1 MSKYFNKWSEI
12 PKGGKIL
19 FIISIIFIM
28 CISTILLI
36 GYIGGTFGWIMLLL
50 IVTQIFIGIGPLLK
64 TDGTDSKEK

>member
-1 MSKYFNKWSEI
+1 
-12 PKGGKIL
+12 
-19 FIISIIFIM
+19 M

-36 GYIGGTFGWIMLLL
+36 GYISGTFGWIMLLL